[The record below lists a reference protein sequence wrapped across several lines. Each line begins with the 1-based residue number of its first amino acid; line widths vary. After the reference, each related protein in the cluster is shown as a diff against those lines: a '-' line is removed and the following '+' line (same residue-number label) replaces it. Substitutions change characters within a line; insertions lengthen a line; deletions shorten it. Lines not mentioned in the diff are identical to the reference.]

1 MRGEWV
7 LQRRMGESL
16 VAFRSLDVSGGD
28 CMREQST
35 SALKKTHAC
44 DWGQNQVE
52 HAEGMRGVSPMEASA
67 V

>member
-1 MRGEWV
+1 M

-16 VAFRSLDVSGGD
+16 GACSSLDVSGGD

-35 SALKKTHAC
+35 SALKKTPAC
-44 DWGQNQVE
+44 DRGQNQMGCVGLKQR
-52 HAEGMRGVSPMEASA
+52 EGLGRVSA